1 MQFIVM
7 AIAKHI
13 NSPSKY
19 TYMKWNL
26 PIKIKIFTT
35 SYVEDAEQ
43 TKLTA
48 IYCNFAK
55 KEFFVI

>member
-1 MQFIVM
+1 M